1 MCGFIIYKMIS
12 FCKGYFFKYLVDMY
26 MHINFFFI
34 FAQNLGSNLS
44 ARSSR
49 LVKSRYTTL
58 IHHVSSLTTTPLKR
72 SAIYQPKMGQ

>member
-1 MCGFIIYKMIS
+1 
-12 FCKGYFFKYLVDMY
+12 MY

-58 IHHVSSLTTTPLKR
+58 IHHVSSLTTTPLRDQQYINPKWDNRTGIYKR
-72 SAIYQPKMGQ
+72 YILSLHAIVLHNLL